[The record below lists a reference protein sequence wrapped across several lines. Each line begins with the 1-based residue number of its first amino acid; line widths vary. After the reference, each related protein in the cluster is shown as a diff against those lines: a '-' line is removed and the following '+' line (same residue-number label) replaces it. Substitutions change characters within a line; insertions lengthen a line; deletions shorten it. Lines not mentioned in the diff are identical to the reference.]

1 MFLTKKLALLIL
13 AALFASRVYA
23 AGESTT
29 AIFSGTI
36 ATATST
42 LPASTGTIA
51 TATDRKVL
59 FSLPSPLPKKK
70 DLPQPP
76 NVPRKKDI
84 EYRFLALIAL
94 PAVIGLLVLAWT
106 RFRLPTFSRCPC
118 WQTMK
123 ISLLAVVG
131 LVASG
136 VSALHASPHLRHELV
151 IRAVNRASS
160 TFAHPGLLHSDA
172 DFRRIK
178 KFVDSGDA
186 PWSTGWEKLVAR
198 ANPDYQPRPQEILV
212 RGSTPELPENYVLL
226 YRDLASAY
234 ALAIRW
240 KITQD
245 TAFADAAVRII
256 DAWAASLTDIWG
268 SSDKFLASG
277 LYGYQFANVAEIL
290 RTYPGWKGLEA
301 ASEML
306 LRVFYPM
313 NRRFL
318 IEHNGRPVEHYWA
331 NWDLCNI
338 ASMMS
343 IGVLADNHTVWDEA
357 IEYFKHGQGNG
368 AIEIAIWSMH
378 TEEGTG
384 KKLGQNQEA
393 GRDQGHATLDF
404 ALLGVIAQQAHN
416 QGEDLFGY
424 LENRILAGMEYVSK
438 YNVGEDVPF
447 TTYVN
452 AVHGTHTEIS
462 SAGRGTVR
470 PMAELFVAHYGSLKG
485 RDVKW
490 TTAYRDLVVE
500 KSGGAEGG
508 GGDYGTTSG
517 GYDQLGFG
525 TLLYRLKA

>member
-1 MFLTKKLALLIL
+1 
-13 AALFASRVYA
+13 
-23 AGESTT
+23 
-29 AIFSGTI
+29 
-36 ATATST
+36 
-42 LPASTGTIA
+42 
-51 TATDRKVL
+51 
-59 FSLPSPLPKKK
+59 
-70 DLPQPP
+70 
-76 NVPRKKDI
+76 
-84 EYRFLALIAL
+84 
-94 PAVIGLLVLAWT
+94 
-106 RFRLPTFSRCPC
+106 
-118 WQTMK
+118 MK
-123 ISLLAVVG
+123 ISLSCVVG
-131 LVASG
+131 IAASA
-136 VSALHASPHLRHELV
+136 VSALYTSPHLRHEPAV
-151 IRAVNRASS
+151 RAVNKASS
-160 TFAHPGLLHSDA
+160 TFAHPGLLHSEA

-178 KFVDSGDA
+178 KFVDSGKA
-186 PWSTGWEKLVAR
+186 PWSTGWEKLVGR
-198 ANPDYQPRPQEILV
+198 TNPDYQPRPQEIVV
-212 RGSTPELPENYVLL
+212 RGSTAELSENYVLL
-226 YRDLASAY
+226 YRDLAAAY

-240 KITQD
+240 KITQNA
-245 TAFADAAVRII
+245 TFADAAARII
-256 DAWAASLTDIWG
+256 DAWAATLTDIQG
-268 SSDKFLASG
+268 TSDKYLASG

-290 RTYPGWKGLEA
+290 RNYPGWNGLEA

-338 ASMMS
+338 ATMMS
-343 IGVLADNHTVWDEA
+343 IGVLADNRTIWDEA
-357 IEYFKHGQGNG
+357 IEYFKHGEGNG

-393 GRDQGHATLDF
+393 GRDQGHSTLDF
-404 ALLGVIAQQAHN
+404 ALLGVIAQQAYN

-452 AVHGTHTEIS
+452 AIHGTQTEIS
-462 SAGRGTVR
+462 SAGRGSIR
-470 PMAELFVAHYGSLKG
+470 PIAELFVAHYGSIKR

-490 TTAYRDLVVE
+490 TTVYRDLVLE

-508 GGDYGTTSG
+508 GGNYESTST

-525 TLLYRLKA
+525 TLLYRLEA

>member
-1 MFLTKKLALLIL
+1 
-13 AALFASRVYA
+13 
-23 AGESTT
+23 
-29 AIFSGTI
+29 
-36 ATATST
+36 
-42 LPASTGTIA
+42 
-51 TATDRKVL
+51 
-59 FSLPSPLPKKK
+59 
-70 DLPQPP
+70 
-76 NVPRKKDI
+76 
-84 EYRFLALIAL
+84 
-94 PAVIGLLVLAWT
+94 
-106 RFRLPTFSRCPC
+106 
-118 WQTMK
+118 MK
-123 ISLLAVVG
+123 ISLLAAVG
-131 LVASG
+131 IVASA
-136 VSALHASPHLRHELV
+136 VSALHLRHGPV
-151 IRAVNRASS
+151 IRAVDKASS
-160 TFAHPGLLHSDA
+160 TFVHPGLLHSEA

-178 KFVDSGDA
+178 KFVDSGEA
-186 PWSTGWEKLVAR
+186 PWSDGWKKLVAR
-198 ANPDYQPRPQEILV
+198 ANPDYKPSPQEILV
-212 RGSTPELPENYVLL
+212 RGNTPELPENYALL

-234 ALAIRW
+234 ALSIRW

-245 TAFADAAVRII
+245 PDFAEAAARIV
-256 DAWAASLTDIWG
+256 DAWAAKLTDIWG
-268 SSDKFLASG
+268 SSDKFLAAG

-290 RTYPGWKGLEA
+290 RSYPGWSGLKA
-301 ASEML
+301 ATDML

-318 IEHNGRPVEHYWA
+318 TEHNGAHIDNYWA

-368 AIEIAIWSMH
+368 AIEKAIWYIH

-404 ALLGVIAQQAHN
+404 ALLGVIAQQAYN

-447 TTYVN
+447 STYVN
-452 AVHGTHTEIS
+452 AVHGTQTEIS
-462 SAGRGTVR
+462 SSGRGTIR
-470 PMAELFVAHYGSLKG
+470 PMAELFVAHYGSIKG

-490 TTAYRDLVVE
+490 TRAYRDLVLE

-525 TLLYRLKA
+525 TLLYRLEV